1 MKKKI
6 WIGLSSVLAILL
18 LAIVACTK
26 DPTPDP
32 VSPGGGN
39 SGGGGSGGGSTGSA
53 PSAPYALGCEPTN
66 LGDIYS
72 SEVKVTWTSVSNA
85 TKYKVYWSITDPY
98 DDDSYLLIKT
108 TSSTSTYHTGKL
120 GKCNYYRVKA
130 VNNYGES
137 PMGSYT
143 YCCFGGGKSE

>member
-1 MKKKI
+1 MKITKK
-6 WIGLSSVLAILL
+6 WIGA
-18 LAIVACTK
+18 LAIVALCATASLFFTACG
-26 DPTPDP
+26 DD
-32 VSPGGGN
+32 GGSGN